1 MGTPRRLALLASTI
15 FILACAGASVEAAP
29 AASPEPSPSPAE
41 SPAVTPEELDEIE
54 RSLAPDG
61 DASPG
66 PGLPTFPAP
75 SAAQGFGIGRSFQTM
90 NPDIS
95 FILDFAG
102 AIFSDGEPLQ
112 TGAHDPARTGF
123 NLQQLEMSLGSA
135 VDPFLRFDGN
145 IVFGQFG
152 LEIEEAYG
160 TTTALPYDLQMRAG
174 QFMTRF
180 GRLNA
185 MHPHSWEYADQPF
198 ILGKFMGAE
207 SNRGLGTELSWLTP
221 LPWYTEVIGSV
232 TDAQGGAT
240 ARSFYGSQPLSVLSP
255 LDLQATGAIKQ
266 FFPLSED
273 WSLAWGL
280 SGAAGP
286 NPTGRSNLSNILGT
300 DLYLK
305 YRPLSGGSFTIVSL
319 TTEGLVRNRQVPGG
333 NLMDYGGYSSLFW
346 RFAQQ
351 WGTAVRYEYGS
362 GMPGDYL
369 DPDWTGDRQR
379 FSANVTFWPTEF
391 SRIRLQGS
399 VDRPS
404 WRPEPIYASFLT
416 FEVLTGAH
424 GAHKF

>member
-1 MGTPRRLALLASTI
+1 
-15 FILACAGASVEAAP
+15 
-29 AASPEPSPSPAE
+29 
-41 SPAVTPEELDEIE
+41 
-54 RSLAPDG
+54 
-61 DASPG
+61 
-66 PGLPTFPAP
+66 
-75 SAAQGFGIGRSFQTM
+75 M

-102 AIFSDGEPLQ
+102 AVFSDTPMQ
-112 TGAHDPARTGF
+112 TGAHDPSRTGF

-180 GRLNA
+180 GRLNS

-240 ARSFYGSQPLSVLSP
+240 ARSFYGNQSLSVLSP

-266 FFPLSED
+266 FFPLSQD

-286 NPTGRSNLSNILGT
+286 NPTGRSNRSSILGT

-305 YRPLSGGSFTIVSL
+305 YRPLAGGSFTIVSL
-319 TTEGLVRNRQVPGG
+319 TTEALVRNRQVPGG

-351 WGTAVRYEYGS
+351 WGTALRYEYGS
-362 GMPGDYL
+362 GVPGDYL
-369 DPDWTGDRQR
+369 DPDWVGERQR
-379 FSANVTFWPTEF
+379 VSANVTFWPTEF

-399 VDRPS
+399 MDRPA
-404 WRPEPIYASFLT
+404 WRPQPIYATFLT